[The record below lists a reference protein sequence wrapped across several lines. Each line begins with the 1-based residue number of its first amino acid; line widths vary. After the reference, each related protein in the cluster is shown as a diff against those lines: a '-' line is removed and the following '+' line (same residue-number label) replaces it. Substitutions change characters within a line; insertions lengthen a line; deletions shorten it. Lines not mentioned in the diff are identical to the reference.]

1 MKQIEAKSQ
10 VRIDDILIEMKILSL
25 LPAGSDIVNLLG
37 LENFL
42 VKEKVTSSLIS
53 NSLSSL
59 EIDKK
64 VRIYKHKGQSVFH
77 INRGLLK
84 KIDPDVVITQ
94 ELCPVCAPTFTEVE
108 KSCKILKK
116 DYSLIS
122 LEPESIEGVFENI
135 KTIAKFARREKMA
148 RAQIS
153 RLSERLKSVKLKTQA
168 FRKPS
173 VLVIEWLN
181 PIMIAGH
188 WVPEMIE
195 TAGGRMLAAKKGEG
209 SKEVSWNKILKFN
222 PDVLIIAPCG
232 FDIKRTKKELDLIRN
247 KKGFKNLKAV
257 RNKKIFLVNGDLY
270 LTRPGPKL
278 VEGIEIIAQI
288 LYPQEFKR
296 KYDTNSYQVLS

>member
-1 MKQIEAKSQ
+1 M
-10 VRIDDILIEMKILSL
+10 EMKILSL
-25 LPAGSDIVNLLG
+25 LPAGSDIISLLG
-37 LENFL
+37 LENSL

-59 EIDKK
+59 EIDRK
-64 VRIYKHKGQSVFH
+64 VRAYKHKGQSVFH
-77 INRGLLK
+77 IKRSLIK
-84 KIDPDVVITQ
+84 KINPDVVITQ
-94 ELCPVCAPTFTEVE
+94 ELCPVCAPTFTQVE

-135 KTIAKFARREKMA
+135 KTIAKFTRREKMA

-153 RLSERLKSVKLKTQA
+153 RLRERLKSVKLKTQV
-168 FRKPS
+168 FRKPT

-188 WVPEMIE
+188 WVPEMVE
-195 TAGGRMLAAKKGEG
+195 TSGGKMLVSKKGEK
-209 SKEVSWNKILKFN
+209 SKKISWDEILNLN
-222 PDVLIIAPCG
+222 PDILIIAPCG

-257 RNKKIFLVNGDLY
+257 RNKKVFLVNGDLY

>member
-1 MKQIEAKSQ
+1 
-10 VRIDDILIEMKILSL
+10 MKILSL
-25 LPAGSDIVNLLG
+25 LPAGSDIINLLG
-37 LENFL
+37 LENSL

-53 NSLSSL
+53 NSLGSL
-59 EIDKK
+59 EIDRKI
-64 VRIYKHKGQSVFH
+64 RAYKHKGQSVFH
-77 INRGLLK
+77 IDRDLLK

-94 ELCPVCAPTFTEVE
+94 ELCPVCAPTFTQVE

-116 DYSLIS
+116 NYSLIS
-122 LEPESIEGVFENI
+122 LTPESIEDVFENI
-135 KTIAKFARREKMA
+135 KTIAKFTGREKMA

-153 RLSERLKSVKLKTQA
+153 RLRERLKNVKLKTQV

-188 WVPEMIE
+188 WVPEMVE
-195 TAGGRMLAAKKGEG
+195 TAGGKMLVSKKGEK
-209 SKEVSWNKILKFN
+209 SKKITWDEILNLN

-232 FDIKRTKKELDLIRN
+232 FDIKRTKKELDLITKR
-247 KKGFKNLKAV
+247 KGFKNLKAV
-257 RNKKIFLVNGDLY
+257 GNKKVFLVNGDLY

-288 LYPQEFKR
+288 LYPEEFKR
-296 KYDTNSYQVLS
+296 KYNTNSYQVLS

>member
-1 MKQIEAKSQ
+1 
-10 VRIDDILIEMKILSL
+10 MKILSL
-25 LPAGSDIVNLLG
+25 LPAGSDIINLLG
-37 LENFL
+37 LENSL

-53 NSLSSL
+53 NSLGSL
-59 EIDKK
+59 EIDRKI
-64 VRIYKHKGQSVFH
+64 RAYKHKGQSVFH
-77 INRGLLK
+77 IDRDLLK

-94 ELCPVCAPTFTEVE
+94 ELCPVCAPTFTQVE

-116 DYSLIS
+116 NYSLIS
-122 LEPESIEGVFENI
+122 LTPESIEDVFENI
-135 KTIAKFARREKMA
+135 KTIAKFTGREKMA

-153 RLSERLKSVKLKTQA
+153 RLRERLKNVKLKTQV

-188 WVPEMIE
+188 WVPEMVE
-195 TAGGRMLAAKKGEG
+195 TTGGKMLVSKKGEK
-209 SKEVSWNKILKFN
+209 SKKISWDEILKLN

-232 FDIKRTKKELDLIRN
+232 FDIKRTKKELDLITKR
-247 KKGFKNLKAV
+247 KGFKNLKAV
-257 RNKKIFLVNGDLY
+257 RNKKVFLVNGDLY

-278 VEGIEIIAQI
+278 VEGVEIIAQI

-296 KYDTNSYQVLS
+296 KYDKNSYQVLS